1 MLGAPLWFKA
11 PSRGSARASAVTIL
25 ELLVAVTLVS
35 FIILALYQM
44 FDRTQ
49 VQMRRA
55 VRETDKFESGRS
67 VMDIIRRDLT
77 QMGAVKT
84 LQESGVGAIGTNW
97 SGMTAPNAYNSAT
110 IYPAGS
116 LVNSGGN
123 SYFALTSSSNNNPAT
138 SPLAWALAAP
148 NFRVSSAWVMPTPM
162 AMTNAGGLILQT
174 NDIHDVFFLYFDPDI
189 RTTAVAANSIQP
201 GVSYMAT
208 TPLPGWTTYNGNNY
222 NLGVPFYGV
231 TTAAGAAVTS
241 LGGGTAVRVEG
252 GWRAIGYRLASSTN
266 ALYPLS
272 TTPGMGTL
280 YRYELGTYGN
290 DATRVWGALANF
302 AFNSP
307 AAQTN
312 LFRRVADNVV
322 HFRCRAVAAG
332 AVYPPVG
339 GNVQFFGTALP
350 SHVEFELGILDSKTA
365 AQVQGMAANLSV
377 ASAYLGQQ
385 GDAVQL
391 FRLQLPVRLGQ

>member
-1 MLGAPLWFKA
+1 
-11 PSRGSARASAVTIL
+11 VTIL

-35 FIILALYQM
+35 FIVLALYQM

-55 VRETDKFESGRS
+55 VRETDKYESGRS
-67 VMDIIRRDLT
+67 TMDIIRRDLS
-77 QMGAVKT
+77 QLGAVKT

-97 SGMTAPNAYNSAT
+97 VGVTAPNAYNPAT
-110 IYPAGS
+110 YYPPGS
-116 LVNSGGN
+116 LVSSGGN
-123 SYFALTSSSNNNPAT
+123 SYFALTASQNTALT
-138 SPLAWALAAP
+138 STLAWAPAAP
-148 NFRVSSAWVMPTPM
+148 NFRVSSAWAMPTPM
-162 AMTNAGGLILQT
+162 AMTNAAGLILQT
-174 NDIHDVFFLYFDPDI
+174 NDIHDVFFLYFDPDV
-189 RTTAVAANSIQP
+189 RTTAVTAGSIQP
-201 GVSYMAT
+201 GVSYMT
-208 TPLPGWTTYNGNNY
+208 TSASTTYNGFTYPNI
-222 NLGVPFYGV
+222 GAPFYGV
-231 TTAAGAAVTS
+231 ATAMGAPVPS
-241 LGGGTAVRVEG
+241 LTVGTAVRVEG

-290 DATRVWGALANF
+290 HASRISVALSDF
-302 AFNSP
+302 ASTNYF
-307 AAQTN
+307 AQTN
-312 LFRRVADNVV
+312 VFRRIADNVV
-322 HFRCRAVAAG
+322 HFRCQAVSSG
-332 AVYPPVG
+332 ALYPPVG

-377 ASAYLGQQ
+377 ASAYLGRQ

-391 FRLQLPVRLGQ
+391 FRLQIPIRPGQ